1 MPTEPNAR
9 KSAAKTVAQTFE
21 TIEVARSGARQ
32 VGGLFDRLFGFG
44 MKPAESDTPRS
55 MIVNPKQS
63 RAIVGELIS
72 DVFGAMWCALWR
84 RGR

>member
-1 MPTEPNAR
+1 MPTELNAR
-9 KSAAKTVAQTFE
+9 KSAAKTVDQTFH
-21 TIEVARSGARQ
+21 TIETARSGARQ
-32 VGGLFDRLFGFG
+32 IGGLFDRLFGFG
-44 MKPAESDTPRS
+44 MKPAAPDTPRS

-72 DVFGAMWCALWR
+72 DIFGAMWCALWR